1 MEEKMARAIRVSV
14 RRLPFGLLA
23 LVVAALAI
31 AGCGGG
37 GTTSAGSS
45 TGEASA
51 DPGGANSAV
60 AVAEKEVSKY
70 LKPPTSIGITEP
82 LAKRPAPGKLI
93 YSVACGLSPC
103 KVLQK
108 GATEAGEALG
118 WTVKSLVSDGTPE
131 NIVEQVDEALSHD
144 ADGIMITGF
153 ARSSFEPALQKA
165 VAQKVPMVNSGTPDP
180 AKPPFIAVTIGKP
193 VFKRNAE
200 IMADWIVADS
210 NADAKVAI
218 FHVSTFPVLDYA
230 GERLSDRIKSI
241 CSTCSVE
248 EINSQISEVGT
259 ALPQKVVSTL
269 QQDPSINYVFFTDA
283 SFATGVPQALGEA
296 GLSEQVKVTVA
307 QPTEVDLESIRE
319 GGTAAATGY
328 PLGWNGWA
336 GIDSFARYFNGENPK
351 PPPLA
356 APTQILTQETVG
368 ETTDWEPAN
377 YQQEFLKLWKA
388 E

>member
-1 MEEKMARAIRVSV
+1 MARAIRAPR
-14 RRLPFGLLA
+14 RRLLLGAFALLA
-23 LVVAALAI
+23 TALVI
-31 AGCGGG
+31 AGCGG
-37 GTTSAGSS
+37 SGSS
-45 TGEASA
+45 SSGGSSGEVQA
-51 DPGGANSAV
+51 DPGESNAAV
-60 AVAEKEVSKY
+60 AAAQKEVAKY
-70 LKPPTSIGITEP
+70 LSPPTSNGITEP
-82 LAKRPAPGKLI
+82 LAKKPAPGKLI
-93 YSVACGLSPC
+93 YSIACGLSPC

-131 NIVEQVDEALSHD
+131 NIVEQVEEALGHN

-165 VAQKVPMVNSGTPDP
+165 IAQHVPMVNSGTPDP
-180 AKPPFIAVTIGKP
+180 AKPPFISITIGKP

-200 IMADWIVADS
+200 IMANWIVADS
-210 NADAKVAI
+210 KGDAHVAI
-218 FHVSTFPVLDYA
+218 FHVSTFPVLDFA
-230 GERLSDRIKSI
+230 GEQLANRIKST
-241 CSTCSVE
+241 CSSCSVE
-248 EINSQISEVGT
+248 EINSQITEVGT

-283 SFATGVPQALGEA
+283 SFATGVPQALSEA

-319 GGTAAATGY
+319 GSTAAATGY

-336 GIDSFARYFNGENPK
+336 GIDSFARYFAGENPK

-356 APTQILTQETVG
+356 APTQILTKETVG
-368 ETTDWEPAN
+368 STTDWEPPN
-377 YQQEFLKLWKA
+377 YQQEFLKLWHV